1 MADVARAKSTQK
13 VLVIIGHPRSPSLC
27 GALAAAYADGAC
39 AAGMVVE
46 VLDLASLRFDP
57 DVHTMSPVDQALEP
71 DLAHARRLIQWA
83 DHLCLVFPA
92 WWGVGPARLHGFL
105 DRVLLPGFAF
115 GEHDG
120 RFEGLLRGRTAHL
133 LCTMDMPPWVY
144 RLIYRAPG
152 YGAMKRSILG
162 FCGIA
167 CRRTLSFGPVKDS
180 DAALRAAWL
189 AQARAMGGSLRDGAA
204 SRLGSAADRLLA
216 WVKAL
221 RLQFYPMSW
230 MGYTIGALGAGG
242 RLDGGRYW
250 LGYLFL
256 FFLEVATVFA
266 NDWFDFES
274 DRRNRH
280 HGPFNGGSRMLVQ
293 GDISFDQMAGGIA
306 FALGAAL
313 VCAAMLLPA
322 PHAGMSLSAPGAALL
337 AMMVLALGY
346 TVPPLKL
353 SWRGL
358 GEIDVGITHSFGVLL
373 VGYLLQDGAWRN
385 GFPWL
390 VSLPLCLSILP
401 SILLSGFPDME
412 ADLAAG
418 KRTLASRLGHRG
430 TLLAAM
436 APTLLAAAT
445 VALIRDM
452 PAVRGCLD
460 GLLPWALAHACLLSW
475 LLWRARQRQPGR
487 IDGLLIAAL
496 GYILWYAAFP
506 LWHLA

>member
-1 MADVARAKSTQK
+1 MK
-13 VLVIIGHPRSPSLC
+13 VLVIVGHPRSPSLC
-27 GALAAAYADGAC
+27 GALAAAYAAGAR
-39 AAGMVVE
+39 AAGMAVE

-57 DVHTMSPVDQALEP
+57 DVHTVSPRDQPLEP
-71 DLAHARRLIQWA
+71 DLARARRLIEWA
-83 DHLCLVFPA
+83 NHLALVFPA
-92 WWGVGPARLHGFL
+92 WWGVGPARLYGLL
-105 DRVLLPGFAF
+105 DRLLLPGFAF
-115 GEHDG
+115 SERDG

-180 DAALRAAWL
+180 DAAQRAAWL
-189 AQARAMGGSLRDGAA
+189 QEAHAMGGSLRDGAA
-204 SRLGSAADRLLA
+204 GRLGSVADRLLA
-216 WVKAL
+216 WTRAL

-230 MGYTIGALGAGG
+230 MAYTIGALGALGAAGTQGG
-242 RLDGGRYW
+242 LDGWRYW

-256 FFLEVATVFA
+256 FFLEASTVFA

-280 HGPFNGGSRMLVQ
+280 HGPFNGGSRVLVQ
-293 GDISFDQMAGGIA
+293 GDISFGQMGGGIA
-306 FALGAAL
+306 LTLGAAL
-313 VCAAMLLPA
+313 ACAAMLLQL
-322 PHAGMSLSAPGAALL
+322 HGAGMATSGAVLL
-337 AMMVLALGY
+337 VMTVLALGY

-373 VGYLLQDGAWRN
+373 AGYLLQGGDWRA

-390 VSLPLCLSILP
+390 VSLPLFLSILP
-401 SILLSGFPDME
+401 SILLAGFPDME
-412 ADLAAG
+412 ADRDAG
-418 KRTLASRLGHRG
+418 KHTLASRLGHRG

-436 APTLLAAAT
+436 VPALLA
-445 VALIRDM
+445 VALVPWMQDM

-460 GLLPWALAHACLLSW
+460 GLLPWALAHACLLCW
-475 LLWRARQRQPGR
+475 LLWRARRRQPGR
-487 IDGLLIAAL
+487 IDGLLVAAL
-496 GYILWYAAFP
+496 SYIMWFAGVP